1 MIKRES
7 LKAEK
12 FAKALGKKRM
22 ELVEFIEIDFGA
34 DIVVEVGAKYPFEN
48 DTTVRINCVEDGD
61 TFAGLVEDFK
71 FWVDGLVPTPDSR
84 NWGG

>member
-1 MIKRES
+1 MIKPTS

-22 ELVEFIEIDFGA
+22 ELIEFIEIDFGA
-34 DIVVEVGAKYPFEN
+34 DIVVEVGAKYPYEN
-48 DTTVRINCVEDGD
+48 DTTVRINCVYDDD
-61 TFAGLVEDFK
+61 TFASLVEDFK
-71 FWVDGLVPTPDSR
+71 FWVDGLEPAPDSR